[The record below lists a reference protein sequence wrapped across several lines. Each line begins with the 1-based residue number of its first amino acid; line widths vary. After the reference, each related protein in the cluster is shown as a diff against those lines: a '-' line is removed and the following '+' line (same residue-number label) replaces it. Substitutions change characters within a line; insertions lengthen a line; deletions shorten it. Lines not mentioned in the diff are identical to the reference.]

1 MRMKSL
7 ILLVA
12 LASLGVLAQTPTQPT
27 AGSTIENSVVGP
39 SKARVQALY
48 AALADKTKNFSAE
61 QHKRHFGSTSAVL
74 ATCKALRN
82 KYTDAR
88 ALAAIAKFEAE
99 FAPSDAM
106 KRDFVVMTVVFACF
120 GGLALVVLHHY
131 CARSNWYR
139 PAIKAWRR
147 GREQLREWWDP
158 PPPMIEA
165 PPTPQPPAAAQRAR
179 RPHQKAPKP
188 SSQQQKVRSPGAP
201 KPRKPPPPGA
211 PGTPQRPP
219 PPPQQQQQQRKQLA
233 GAGGG
238 DEVAEEQLHAK
249 LSRIIAAAE
258 ETGDNEGETEEEV
271 WETVP
276 DGLLH
281 EEPPGLSPRP
291 DTPAA
296 AAAALPPPP
305 CPHCAHCGT
314 PAAAPAQPPLPK
326 GWLVFHPLLG
336 VVPQEI
342 GRAHV

>member
-1 MRMKSL
+1 MKSL

-165 PPTPQPPAAAQRAR
+165 PPTPQP
-179 RPHQKAPKP
+179 
-188 SSQQQKVRSPGAP
+188 
-201 KPRKPPPPGA
+201 
-211 PGTPQRPP
+211 
-219 PPPQQQQQQRKQLA
+219 
-233 GAGGG
+233 
-238 DEVAEEQLHAK
+238 
-249 LSRIIAAAE
+249 
-258 ETGDNEGETEEEV
+258 
-271 WETVP
+271 
-276 DGLLH
+276 
-281 EEPPGLSPRP
+281 
-291 DTPAA
+291 
-296 AAAALPPPP
+296 
-305 CPHCAHCGT
+305 
-314 PAAAPAQPPLPK
+314 
-326 GWLVFHPLLG
+326 
-336 VVPQEI
+336 
-342 GRAHV
+342 